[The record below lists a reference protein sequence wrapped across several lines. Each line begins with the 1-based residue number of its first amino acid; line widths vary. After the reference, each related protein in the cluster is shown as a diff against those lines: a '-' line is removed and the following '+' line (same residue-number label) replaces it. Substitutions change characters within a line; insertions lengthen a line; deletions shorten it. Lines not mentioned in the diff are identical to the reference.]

1 MEFTGK
7 VTHVGNVE
15 SGTSQKTGTQWNK
28 QTIVVEE
35 QRGKYPMSIA
45 VTLLNDT
52 FINSVALGDLVTV
65 SLSFAVHEFN
75 GKFYN
80 NVSAWRISKP
90 QDTASYAINASRQAQ
105 TTQAQPQPQP
115 VQPMQPQPIPQQPQP
130 IATQPIPQQPVPQ
143 AQQQTTAPADGYGI
157 PF

>member
-90 QDTASYAINASRQAQ
+90 QDSASYAINASRQPQAPQAQ
-105 TTQAQPQPQP
+105 TQAAPQAQP
-115 VQPMQPQPIPQQPQP
+115 VQPTP
-130 IATQPIPQQPVPQ
+130 IATQAPQQTVPQ
-143 AQQQTTAPADGYGI
+143 AQQQPTAPSDGYGI

>member
-52 FINSVALGDLVTV
+52 LINSVALGDLVTV
-65 SLSFAVHEFN
+65 SLSFAVHEFK

-80 NVSAWRISKP
+80 NISAWRISKP
-90 QDTASYAINASRQAQ
+90 QDTAAYAINASRQQQPQAQ
-105 TTQAQPQPQP
+105 QPTPTATQA
-115 VQPMQPQPIPQQPQP
+115 PQQPVPQ
-130 IATQPIPQQPVPQ
+130 APQQPVPQ
-143 AQQQTTAPADGYGI
+143 AQQQTTAPSDGYGI